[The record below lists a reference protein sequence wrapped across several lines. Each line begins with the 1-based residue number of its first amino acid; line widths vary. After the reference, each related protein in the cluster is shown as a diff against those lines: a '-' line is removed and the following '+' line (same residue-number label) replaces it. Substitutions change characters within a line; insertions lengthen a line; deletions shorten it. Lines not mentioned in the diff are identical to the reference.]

1 MVYGIL
7 AKNPE
12 AECVDD
18 VSIWTQ
24 IKKKDKE
31 KRKKNRMSNA
41 KDDRKK
47 KKKTC
52 VHFGIVLLSL
62 DFSEKQ
68 LWQLC
73 YSKIFLVFFKRWS
86 IKF

>member
-24 IKKKDKE
+24 IKKKERQSK

-47 KKKTC
+47 KKIC

-62 DFSEKQ
+62 GFSEK
-68 LWQLC
+68 QLC
-73 YSKIFLVFFKRWS
+73 YSKIFLIFFKRWS